1 MAKKNVGD
9 TFSYT
14 ADDDVTYLATVLNT
28 YTDEDNTDMVTLSL
42 SGTERIIKVENSF
55 S

>member
-1 MAKKNVGD
+1 MAVKNVGD

-28 YTDEDNTDMVTLSL
+28 YTDENNTDMVTLSL
-42 SGTERIIKVENSF
+42 SGTERIVKVENDF
-55 S
+55 D